1 MERHF
6 KNNCNARLLTKL
18 PQTRQEMGHSYT
30 THKLISTLLHEKIHI
45 ETCTLLPRGSKCIYT
60 I

>member
-18 PQTRQEMGHSYT
+18 PQTSQEMGHSYT
-30 THKLISTLLHEKIHI
+30 TDKLISTLLHKKIHI
-45 ETCTLLPRGSKCIYT
+45 EPFTLLSWGSKCIYT